1 MFHADGQ
8 TDGQM
13 DKHDE
18 GNSRIYKFL
27 RTHLKIEK
35 SVPSPS
41 VVNSVDYAVHCMT
54 NRGNLTSSPLTMAP
68 LCMSQNVPWTALY
81 PGDTKLDQT
90 VSTQQGVSLQ
100 EHVKCG
106 SYQNPVKDTRLW

>member
-41 VVNSVDYAVHCMT
+41 VEPRPFCRQLRRLRCTLYDQQRQLNFFPADHGPFMYESERSMDSA
-54 NRGNLTSSPLTMAP
+54 
-68 LCMSQNVPWTALY
+68 VPWRY
-81 PGDTKLDQT
+81 QT
-90 VSTQQGVSLQ
+90 
-100 EHVKCG
+100 
-106 SYQNPVKDTRLW
+106 